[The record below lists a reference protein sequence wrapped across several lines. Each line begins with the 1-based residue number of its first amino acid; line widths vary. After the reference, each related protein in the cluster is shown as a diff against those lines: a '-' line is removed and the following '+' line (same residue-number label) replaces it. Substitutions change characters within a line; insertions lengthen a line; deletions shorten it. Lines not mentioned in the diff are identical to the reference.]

1 MIDSNVLHRGSAI
14 EEDYLVAL
22 QVPKIDLS
30 RPAGEQILHVIQHA
44 ILHMDLPPGCIIS
57 EAEIGAKFGSSRT
70 PVREAFMSLR
80 EAGLIHTLP
89 SRGNFVAKLNRN
101 EILEARFLRE
111 GLEMANIR
119 QLINDG
125 IPEEYKRVLEH
136 NLVAQTA
143 AVETVDGT
151 SFGMLDDAFHI
162 AIANATGYPRAAK
175 VLKREKI
182 ALDRLRALSLRNE
195 VHLQTLLDEHTR
207 LYQAIRER
215 DMEAAIDVASVHF
228 SSVLSV
234 LSDLVVR
241 HEDYFDQE

>member
-1 MIDSNVLHRGSAI
+1 MTDSNVAQRGPTAGGG
-14 EEDYLVAL
+14 YLEAL
-22 QVPKIDLS
+22 QVPKINLS
-30 RPAGEQILHVIQHA
+30 RPAGEQILHVIQQA
-44 ILHMDLPPGCIIS
+44 ILHMDLPPGCIVS

-119 QLINDG
+119 QLIIDG
-125 IPEEYKRVLEH
+125 IPAEYTLVLDQ

-143 AVETVDGT
+143 AAEKVDSAT
-151 SFGMLDDAFHI
+151 FGILDDAFHI
-162 AIANATGYPRAAK
+162 AMAKATGYPRAAK

-182 ALDRLRALSLRNE
+182 ALDRLRALSLRSE

-207 LYQAIRER
+207 LYQAIKER

-241 HEDYFDQE
+241 HDDYFDQE

>member
-1 MIDSNVLHRGSAI
+1 MTDSNALQHGPAS
-14 EEDYLVAL
+14 ETDYLTAL

-30 RPAGEQILHVIQHA
+30 RPAGEQILRVIQQA

-119 QLINDG
+119 QLVVAG
-125 IPEEYKRVLEH
+125 IPVEYTLVLEQ
-136 NLVAQTA
+136 NLVAQTVA
-143 AVETVDGT
+143 AETADSAT
-151 SFGMLDDAFHI
+151 FGMLDDAFHI
-162 AIANATGYPRAAK
+162 TMAEATGYPRAAK

-195 VHLQTLLDEHTR
+195 VHFQTLLDEHTR
-207 LYQAIRER
+207 LYQAIMGR
-215 DMEAAIDVASVHF
+215 DMEAATDVAIVHF
-228 SSVLSV
+228 SSVLSI
-234 LSDLVVR
+234 LSDLAVR